1 MFKDLKCANCG
12 NTDSNSLWDEEET
25 IYCSKCC
32 HRTRKDTG
40 EDDLVECPVCHHMR
54 DRTASNCMCCNS
66 TWGADEYD
74 PECEDSVNEFE
85 MEIDSSNIRYGKL
98 KRK

>member
-1 MFKDLKCANCG
+1 
-12 NTDSNSLWDEEET
+12 
-25 IYCSKCC
+25 
-32 HRTRKDTG
+32 
-40 EDDLVECPVCHHMR
+40 MR
-54 DRTASNCMCCNS
+54 DRTASNCMWCNS

-74 PECEDSVNEFE
+74 PECEDLANEFE